1 MRTNHNCERI
11 LESLPCD
18 VVLVRNS
25 YFMENWSSALETI
38 NSDQPYFYSTVAPL
52 DYNLPMVRFDSWHA
66 RISAN
71 SLLL

>member
-1 MRTNHNCERI
+1 MCEQL
-11 LESLPCD
+11 LEGITSE
-18 VVLVRNS
+18 VVFIRNG

-71 SLLL
+71 SQLL